1 MAFVIK
7 CNACSHRIPWKPTE
21 ARPAECP
28 KCWASFG
35 EERAD
40 DDVVMPFIR
49 SANTS
54 RNDKLYRDMEKGSE
68 TRMQVAAAQ
77 LGVPESEMS
86 AMKMTDMNDNQREGD
101 IAAKLVPDAN
111 DGKYFQPGSNGAEYM
126 AGNAQGAVTV
136 NGVTQMG
143 VVPRAGA
150 SAIGGFRSATGQGPW
165 NVATV
170 K

>member
-21 ARPAECP
+21 PRPAECP

-49 SANTS
+49 SAKTTQ
-54 RNDKLYRDMEKGSE
+54 NDKLYRDMEKGSE
-68 TRMQVAAAQ
+68 TRMQ
-77 LGVPESEMS
+77 
-86 AMKMTDMNDNQREGD
+86 
-101 IAAKLVPDAN
+101 IA
-111 DGKYFQPGSNGAEYM
+111 AEYM

-136 NGVTQMG
+136 NGVTQTG

-150 SAIGGFRSATGQGPW
+150 SAISNFRAATGQGPW
-165 NVATV
+165 QVATV

>member
-1 MAFVIK
+1 MAFVIV
-7 CNACSHRIPWKPTE
+7 CNSCRYRHPWKPTE
-21 ARPAECP
+21 PRPPECP

-49 SANTS
+49 SAKTS
-54 RNDKLYRDMEKGSE
+54 QNDKLYRDMEKGSE
-68 TRMQVAAAQ
+68 TRMQIAAEQVGAP
-77 LGVPESEMS
+77 VSEMS

-101 IAAKLVPDAN
+101 IAAKLVPDKG
-111 DGKYFQPGSNGAEYM
+111 DGQYFQPGSNGAEYM
-126 AGNAQGAVTV
+126 AGNASGAITV
-136 NGVTQMG
+136 NGVTQTG

-150 SAIGGFRSATGQGPW
+150 SAISGIRSVMGQGPW

>member
-1 MAFVIK
+1 MAYVIK
-7 CNACSHRIPWKPTE
+7 CNACSHRIPWKPTDK
-21 ARPAECP
+21 APMECP

-35 EERAD
+35 EERD
-40 DDVVMPFIR
+40 DSDVVMPFIR
-49 SANTS
+49 SPKTTQ
-54 RNDKLYRDMEKGSE
+54 NDKLYRDMEKGSE
-68 TRMQVAAAQ
+68 TRMQIAAEQTGA
-77 LGVPESEMS
+77 PIAEMS
-86 AMKMTDMNDNQREGD
+86 AMKMTDMKDNLREGD
-101 IAAKLVPDAN
+101 ISAKLVPDAN

-150 SAIGGFRSATGQGPW
+150 SAVSSFRNVMGQGPW